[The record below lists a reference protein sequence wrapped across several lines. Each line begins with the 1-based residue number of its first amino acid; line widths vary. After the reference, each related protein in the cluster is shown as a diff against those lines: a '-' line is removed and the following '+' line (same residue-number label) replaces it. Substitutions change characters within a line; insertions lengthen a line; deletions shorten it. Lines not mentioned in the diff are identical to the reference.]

1 MSRSHQ
7 RWGRLVFLFSLGL
20 LLSCFLVLGGV
31 GSRSLPAIAQDPPS
45 QIAKTVIAAENQP
58 VADYQAGRYP
68 QAIAGWQQELSQAT
82 TAQQRATIYGN
93 LAQAYRQVGQLDQSI
108 RHWQQAIDLYQT
120 IDKSPNGKKLQAQ
133 LLTEQAQSYS
143 MLGQHRRAVD
153 LAETALKLVEPSQD
167 AATTAAIQGV
177 LGNAQWALGNYDQ
190 AIAANQAALKLAQ
203 TLNNPTY
210 IGTAWGNLGNVFS
223 SRANRY
229 QYQANVARLES
240 DDREQNRLTQL
251 ATQDLAAAQSAYEQS
266 VQASQSLGGMA
277 EIKSLLN
284 WNRLLSQSPQRDQ
297 ALQQRNRDR
306 VLSLLE
312 TQPNSR
318 AKAYA
323 YINLATSLQVGSSS
337 GAVDSQAKS
346 LLDKAAAIAQSLG
359 DQRAASFAVGT
370 LGSFYESAG
379 DLGQAMALTRQSQY
393 LAQQVGAA
401 DSLYRWQWQAGRL
414 LTRQGQ
420 QQQAIGAYRQ
430 AIATL
435 QSIRSDILSANRDLQ
450 FDVRDSVEPVYR
462 ELVGLLVSDDAAS
475 SQETTNL
482 KEVLD
487 TVELLKLAELQNFF
501 GDDCVQ
507 IAQQQQNR
515 TGSAVDTQAI
525 DAQAAVVYSIVLDKR
540 TIMILRSPNGTLK
553 SYPINITANQLQERI
568 SQLRFSLE
576 DIALE
581 TYLEQS
587 KQAYDLLMA
596 PIAADLAATQA
607 KTVVFIHDGVL
618 RSIPMSALYD
628 GQKFLVEK
636 YAIANTLSLSLTNRS
651 SIRSADPALIFGLT
665 AARPPYGALPNVE
678 AETTKVQ
685 QAIGGTRVLDQGFT
699 FENLEAQLKQGNYS
713 IIHLATHGKFSV
725 DSASTYLLT
734 YDNRITLDDVESAI
748 RLSKQPI
755 DLLTL
760 SACETAT
767 GDNRAALGIAGVA
780 VRSGVK
786 SALATLWYIND
797 ANTVPLIEEVYNQLR
812 QPGVS
817 KADALRTAQ
826 LKMIANPDL
835 RHPAIWAPFILIGN
849 WV

>member
-7 RWGRLVFLFSLGL
+7 RWGRLVFLFILGL
-20 LLSCFLVLGGV
+20 LMSCFLVLGGV
-31 GSRSLPAIAQDPPS
+31 GSRPLPAIAQDPPS
-45 QIAKTVIAAENQP
+45 LIVETAAAENQP
-58 VADYQAGRYP
+58 LADYQAGRYP
-68 QAIAGWQQELSQAT
+68 QAIAGWQRELSQAIT
-82 TAQQRATIYGN
+82 EQQRALIYSN

-108 RHWQQAIDLYQT
+108 RHWQQAIDLYQR
-120 IDKSPNGKKLQAQ
+120 IDKSPAGKKLQAQ
-133 LLTEQAQSYS
+133 LLTEQAQGYS
-143 MLGQHRRAVD
+143 TLGQHRRAVD
-153 LAETALKLVEPSQD
+153 LAATALKLVEPNQD
-167 AATTAAIQGV
+167 VATTAAIQGV

-190 AIAANQAALKLAQ
+190 AIAANQVALKLAQ
-203 TLNNPTY
+203 TLDNPAY
-210 IGTAWGNLGNVFS
+210 VGTAWGNLGNVFS
-223 SRANRY
+223 SRARRY
-229 QYQANVARLES
+229 QYQAYVAQLES

-266 VQASQSLGGMA
+266 VQASQSLGGMT
-277 EIKSLLN
+277 EIKALLN

-297 ALQQRNRDR
+297 TLLQRNRDR

-323 YINLATSLQVGSSS
+323 YINLATSLQAGSSS
-337 GAVDSQAKS
+337 GAVDSQAKN

-393 LAQQVGAA
+393 LAQQVSAA
-401 DSLYRWQWQAGRL
+401 DSLYRWQWQSGRL
-414 LTRQGQ
+414 LARQGQ
-420 QQQAIGAYRQ
+420 SQQAIGAYRQ
-430 AIATL
+430 AISTL

-462 ELVGLLVSDDAAS
+462 ELVELLVDDAS
-475 SQETTNL
+475 GQEIANL
-482 KEVLD
+482 KEILD

-507 IAQQQQNR
+507 VAQQQQNR
-515 TGSAVDTQAI
+515 PGSALEAQAVDV
-525 DAQAAVVYSIVLDKR
+525 QAAVVYSIVLDKR
-540 TIMILRSPNGTLK
+540 TVMILRSPNGTLK
-553 SYPINITANQLQERI
+553 SYSISITANQLQERI

-581 TYLEQS
+581 TYLDQS

-596 PIAADLAATQA
+596 PLAADLAATQA

-636 YAIANTLSLSLTNRS
+636 YAIANTLSLSLTSRD
-651 SIRSADPALIFGLT
+651 SIRRANPALIFGLT

-678 AETTKVQ
+678 SETIKVQ

-699 FENLEAQLKQGNYS
+699 FENFEAQLKQGNYS
-713 IIHLATHGKFSV
+713 VIHLATHGKFSV

-817 KADALRTAQ
+817 KAEALRTAQ

-849 WV
+849 WA